1 MALPMKYDHGGT
13 GRGRR
18 LDGRPPARWSVSAG
32 MAASSPGSYAGG
44 MANRRIKPERA
55 YEPKGVDEVDL
66 HILTELQASAR
77 LSLAELGRRGG
88 LSAPAVGE
96 RVQRLEET
104 GVITGYHAEVDPKAI
119 GFPVTIMV
127 RVRPA
132 VRELGRIAKIA
143 QEIPEIIECYRMTG
157 DDCYCFTMHLRSVER
172 LEPILDRFTPYG
184 RTTTSLIQSVP
195 VPRRPLP
202 LQP

>member
-1 MALPMKYDHGGT
+1 MG
-13 GRGRR
+13 
-18 LDGRPPARWSVSAG
+18 
-32 MAASSPGSYAGG
+32 
-44 MANRRIKPERA
+44 NRRINPERA
-55 YEPKGVDEVDL
+55 YEPADVDAVDL

-77 LSLAELGRRGG
+77 LTLAELGRRVG
-88 LSAPAVGE
+88 LSAPAVSE
-96 RVQRLEET
+96 RVLRLEET
-104 GVITGYHAEVDPKAI
+104 GVITGYHAEVDPKAL

-157 DDCYCFTMHLRSVER
+157 DDCYSFTMHLRSVER